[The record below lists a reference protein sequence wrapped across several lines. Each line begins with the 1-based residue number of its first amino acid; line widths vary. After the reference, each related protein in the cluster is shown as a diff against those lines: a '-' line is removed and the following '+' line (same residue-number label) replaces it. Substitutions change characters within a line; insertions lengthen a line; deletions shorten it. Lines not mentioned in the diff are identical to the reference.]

1 MVYSRRILLV
11 ALGTTPHLL
20 TTTLAALYKKNPGA
34 MPTEIHVLSTQA
46 GADCV
51 KREFVNKKENFLSR
65 FCSDYE
71 ITPLVVETENLHV
84 ICSEDGSP
92 LSDIRTPGDSE
103 GAADYI
109 VRLVRNLCSD
119 PNSSLT
125 VSIVGGRKSMSL
137 LLGSAMTFYGRDQDS
152 VSHILSLEE
161 APPGSMAYPLPEDL
175 VKNPECVSLGEIP
188 FLRLRPIL
196 PPALVNGQFTFS
208 EIVRAS
214 QAQLTRGPSI
224 TVSLKKDHWHLRI
237 DSVEVRPEKRSLGL
251 YIWLALRTK
260 LQRKTITSCA
270 GLPLEEF
277 FFLRL
282 QLVKVLELVLTEK
295 SWQSACIQYLG
306 LSSARLSEMLKKSM
320 TEVSVDAK
328 ALYRWLLGQM
338 SEEEQKNVN
347 EAAFAFSKKISIC
360 RTRFNDAVTEEL
372 SEVIPDVT
380 HRRLAGCLIESD
392 ADKGG
397 AEYSLSTAPD
407 AIALPKELTVLLSG
421 VTTHASQYWKLI

>member
-1 MVYSRRILLV
+1 
-11 ALGTTPHLL
+11 
-20 TTTLAALYKKNPGA
+20 

-51 KREFVNKKENFLSR
+51 KREFVDKKENLLSR
-65 FCSDYE
+65 FCTDYA
-71 ITPLVVETENLHV
+71 IAPLEVKAENLHV
-84 ICSEDGSP
+84 ICSEDGCP

-103 GAADYI
+103 GAADFI
-109 VRLVRNLCSD
+109 VRLVRDLCCD
-119 PNSSLT
+119 PDSSLT

-152 VSHILSLEE
+152 VSHVLSLEE
-161 APPGSMAYPLPEDL
+161 APAGSMTYPSPEDL
-175 VKNPECVSLGEIP
+175 VKKPECVSLGEIP

-196 PPALVNGQFTFS
+196 PPALVSSQFTFS
-208 EIVRAS
+208 EIVKAS
-214 QAQLTRGPSI
+214 QAQLTRGPLI
-224 TVSLKKDHWHLRI
+224 HVSLKKDHWHLRI

-260 LQRKTITSCA
+260 LQRKTITSYA

-306 LSSARLSEMLKKSM
+306 LPSARLSGMLKRTMTDTSM
-320 TEVSVDAK
+320 DVK

-338 SEEEQKNVN
+338 SEEEQKDVN
-347 EAAFAFSKKISIC
+347 AAAFAFSKKISIC
-360 RTRFNDAVTEEL
+360 RTRFNDTVTEEL
-372 SEVIPDVT
+372 SEAIPDVT

-397 AEYSLSTAPD
+397 AEYSLAAASE
-407 AIALPKELTVLLSG
+407 AIVLPNELTSLLSG
-421 VTTHASQYWKLI
+421 VTTHPSQYWKLV